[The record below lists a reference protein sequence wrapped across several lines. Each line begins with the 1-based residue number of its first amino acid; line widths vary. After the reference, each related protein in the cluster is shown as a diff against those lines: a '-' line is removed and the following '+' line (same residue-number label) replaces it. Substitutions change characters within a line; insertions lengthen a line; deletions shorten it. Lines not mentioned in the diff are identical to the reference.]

1 MTVDTEDPMELPEI
15 TITGITDEASVISI
29 LVSDDVAYP
38 AMDVNPADYPRMIYA
53 LRTLA
58 NALEDDSPVLH

>member
-1 MTVDTEDPMELPEI
+1 MTDLPEI
-15 TITGITDEASVISI
+15 TITGITEEASVVSI

-38 AMDVNPADYPRMIYA
+38 AIDCSPSDYPRMIVA

-58 NALEDDSPVLH
+58 NALEDDSPVMH

>member
-1 MTVDTEDPMELPEI
+1 MKLPEI
-15 TITGITDEASVISI
+15 TITGITDDASVISI

-38 AMDVNPADYPRMIYA
+38 AMDVSPADYPRMIAA

-58 NALEDDSPVLH
+58 NALEDDIPVMH